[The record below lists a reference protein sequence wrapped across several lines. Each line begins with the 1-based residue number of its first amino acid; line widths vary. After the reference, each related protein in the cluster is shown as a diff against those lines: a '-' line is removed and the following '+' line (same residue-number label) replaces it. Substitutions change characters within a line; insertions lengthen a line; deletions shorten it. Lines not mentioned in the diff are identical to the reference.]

1 MSRPKG
7 SRHQARAAILR
18 QLFQYEA
25 GLRFREIRN
34 PYSDKSRTRNQELS
48 LRTGLQRLV
57 PNGRVETS
65 GGERDLVYRL
75 TAFARREWERSYE
88 FQSRRDGTRA
98 PLREL

>member
-18 QLFQYEA
+18 HLFQHEE

-57 PNGRVETS
+57 ANRRVETS
-65 GGERDLVYRL
+65 GAERELVYRL
-75 TAFARREWERSYE
+75 TAFARWEWERSYE
-88 FQSRRDGTRA
+88 SQSRRDGTHA
-98 PLREL
+98 PMRDL